1 MYGQMP
7 LPPYIRYEKEKEKR
21 YQTTFAQDLGS
32 AAAPTASLHFSQ
44 KLLSDLHSKWVEIH
58 FTTLHVG
65 LGTFKPVYEQDIR
78 KHKIHREPIII
89 ENSLFQQIYD
99 RKKQNKNLIAV

>member
-7 LPPYIRYEKEKEKR
+7 LPPYIHYEEEKEKR

-44 KLLSDLHSKWVEIH
+44 KLLSDLHSK
-58 FTTLHVG
+58 
-65 LGTFKPVYEQDIR
+65 
-78 KHKIHREPIII
+78 
-89 ENSLFQQIYD
+89 
-99 RKKQNKNLIAV
+99 